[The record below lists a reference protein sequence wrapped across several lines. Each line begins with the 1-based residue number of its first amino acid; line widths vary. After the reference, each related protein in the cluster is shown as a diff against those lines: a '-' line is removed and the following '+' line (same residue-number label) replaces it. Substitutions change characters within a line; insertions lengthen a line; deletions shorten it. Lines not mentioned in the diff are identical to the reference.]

1 MVKLRKK
8 NLPLYAFGAVL
19 TKSRGNSKKSYTHG
33 SIITVKHS
41 LAMLS
46 TIQVLLN
53 QTNSELASLVL
64 PEAVQF
70 IGISGTGSLLARE
83 AARVRLAMTLALSGL
98 ALPKLVAPTI
108 SSRFTGGKLHVA
120 SHNKSAMALCLA

>member
-1 MVKLRKK
+1 M
-8 NLPLYAFGAVL
+8 
-19 TKSRGNSKKSYTHG
+19 
-33 SIITVKHS
+33 HS

-83 AARVRLAMTLALSGL
+83 AGL